1 MQGRTLMCTA
11 RHSPPAAVQARGS
24 HRLLLQ
30 STRALPQ
37 GSGSNASFAAPTE
50 PGTSTVIETPGQTE
64 AANPV
69 PSGQWE
75 SGGDTGAIYIYAT
88 LMKGGEV
95 IGWSVS
101 CAPGRAGWV
110 ALQGRRLQN
119 PRLDRAATFQA
130 QHAACVVPQAKVA
143 HVGWAPRPCM
153 SVSR

>member
-1 MQGRTLMCTA
+1 M
-11 RHSPPAAVQARGS
+11 QARGS

-30 STRALPQ
+30 STKALPQ

-101 CAPGRAGWV
+101 CAAGLAGWG
-110 ALQGRRLQN
+110 ALQGRRLHN
-119 PRLDRAATFQA
+119 RGLSGGLTSGAACCVCRAA
-130 QHAACVVPQAKVA
+130 
-143 HVGWAPRPCM
+143 G
-153 SVSR
+153 